1 MTKISSK
8 KEKVQK
14 LDQRYYYNDALE
26 VFRIRL
32 TYIREPSSLASYA
45 EAVSNALTTL
55 GIKVEATPIQAKGLS
70 EMLKNGTK
78 NYDAIIVGFEA
89 TGRFSRIGQIFLSTE
104 AKNGI
109 NFAKIESKILD

>member
-1 MTKISSK
+1 MAKISSK

-32 TYIREPSSLASYA
+32 IYIREPSSLASYA

-55 GIKVEATPIQAKGLS
+55 GIKVEPTPIEAKGLS

-78 NYDAIIVGFEA
+78 NYDALIVGFEA